1 MSGAVTDEDDWLP
14 LPPEAQCAHPGE
26 LAALGKRAEA
36 AAAPAPAVPPASG
49 RPEAALAASP
59 SPHPSAQGEA
69 AAAPAAPPPP
79 PEAPEVLQALAALR
93 AKLHAAPAP
102 QSFVAAM
109 QERERRAERRR
120 HRSRRAAAACP
131 AGESG
136 SLASDGGVVPAP
148 VSEGAPQPDTPPGL
162 AASATAAEPDHD
174 PREDSAWFGALP
186 EVEQQRL
193 HKAWADKRAN
203 AARTAANL
211 TRNGNERLL
220 AGILVFLAVL
230 LLGTGVNWHA
240 TMGAGVV
247 CGIWWRHALA
257 DRFLDPMRAGLCMLV
272 LQGLAMVVNGTP
284 SPQLFFDAPLL
295 VSFAAL
301 VGFDGEMRRTGGFDV
316 K

>member
-1 MSGAVTDEDDWLP
+1 MSAAVTDEDDWLP

-26 LAALGKRAEA
+26 LAALGKRAEPVDA
-36 AAAPAPAVPPASG
+36 PRTALPPAPSRPVAGLASSPNPRGAAQAETAV
-49 RPEAALAASP
+49 
-59 SPHPSAQGEA
+59 
-69 AAAPAAPPPP
+69 APVSPPPP
-79 PEAPEVLQALAALR
+79 PDAPEVLQALAALR

-109 QERERRAERRR
+109 QDRERREEQRR

-131 AGESG
+131 ANEPGPKAPDEVVAPR
-136 SLASDGGVVPAP
+136 LAS
-148 VSEGAPQPDTPPGL
+148 GAPSPDEPPGP
-162 AASATAAEPDHD
+162 AASATGSEPLDHD
-174 PREDSAWFGALP
+174 HREDSAWFRALP

-193 HKAWADKRAN
+193 HTVWAGKRAN
-203 AARTAANL
+203 TARTAANVA
-211 TRNGNERLL
+211 RNGNERLV
-220 AGILVFLAVL
+220 AAILVFLAVMV
-230 LLGTGVNWHA
+230 LGTGVNWHA
-240 TMGAGVV
+240 TVGAGVV

-272 LQGLAMVVNGTP
+272 LQGLAMVLNGVA

-316 K
+316 R